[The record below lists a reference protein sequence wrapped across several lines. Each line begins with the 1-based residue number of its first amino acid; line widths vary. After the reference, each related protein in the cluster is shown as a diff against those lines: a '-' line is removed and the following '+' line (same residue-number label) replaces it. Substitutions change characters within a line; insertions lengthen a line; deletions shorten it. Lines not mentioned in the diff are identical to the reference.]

1 MVLRLFMKEHLP
13 YVAFQ
18 LFMTLFLM
26 LLYWLDGFRN
36 ADTAVYAI
44 VMTMIL
50 TATFLLTRFVMRYS
64 FYQKILQQPAK
75 MEDALQRNGKTPELI
90 QADRF
95 MIGLYKL
102 YQQEVH
108 ALYSSQNRH
117 LQFMNQWV
125 HQMKTP
131 VSVLELMLQGDEL
144 DQKSIQE
151 EVDRMKRQ
159 LDIVLVNARLDTF
172 ENDMQVEMVPL
183 KEIVTEVISENK
195 RLFITNH
202 VFPSVSIDEGML
214 VPTDRKW
221 IDFAINQLITNAIK
235 YTFEENKR
243 IYLTADM
250 TEEGVLFSVRDEG
263 IGIPASDLKRVTDAF
278 FTGENGRKTGES
290 SGMGLY
296 LTNEICEKL
305 GHDLSI
311 SSEVGEGTVVSILF
325 RNPEQVERSEE
336 NGHRKSE

>member
-1 MVLRLFMKEHLP
+1 MVMRLFLKEHLP
-13 YVAFQ
+13 YLVFQ
-18 LFMTLFLM
+18 LVMSLFLM
-26 LLYWLDGFRN
+26 LLYWLDGFRS
-36 ADTAVYAI
+36 ADTAVYAV
-44 VMTMIL
+44 VMTLIL
-50 TATFLLTRFVMRYS
+50 TSTFLLSRFVLRYS
-64 FYQKILQQPAK
+64 FYQKILQRPAN
-75 MEDALQRNGKTPELI
+75 MEDALQRNGKTPEMI

-95 MIGLYKL
+95 MIDLYKL

-144 DQKSIQE
+144 DRKSIQE

-172 ENDMQVEMVPL
+172 ESDVQVELVPL
-183 KEIVTEVISENK
+183 KEVVSEVVSDHK
-195 RLFITNH
+195 RLFITH
-202 VFPSVSIDEGML
+202 SVYPSVSIEAGIM

-221 IDFAINQLITNAIK
+221 IIFAINQLITNAIK
-235 YTFEENKR
+235 YTFEPNKKV
-243 IYLTADM
+243 YLNAEM
-250 TEEGVLFSVRDEG
+250 TEEGVLFSVKDEG

-290 SGMGLY
+290 TGMGLY

-305 GHDLSI
+305 GHALTI
-311 SSEVGEGTVVSILF
+311 KSEVGEGTTVSILF
-325 RNPEQVERSEE
+325 RNPEQIERSGS
-336 NGHRKSE
+336 NGNR

>member
-1 MVLRLFMKEHLP
+1 MVLQLFIKEHFP
-13 YVAFQ
+13 YLLFQ
-18 LFMTLFLM
+18 LLMTLFLM
-26 LLYWLDGFRN
+26 LLFWLDGFRN

-44 VMTMIL
+44 VMTIIL
-50 TATFLLTRFVMRYS
+50 TATFLLTRFVLRYS
-64 FYQKILQQPAK
+64 FYQKILQKPVK
-75 MEDALQRNGKTPELI
+75 MEDALQRNGKTPEMV
-90 QADRF
+90 QADRY
-95 MIGLYKL
+95 MIDLYKL

-108 ALYSSQNRH
+108 SLYSSQNRH

-144 DQKSIQE
+144 DRKSIQE
-151 EVDRMKRQ
+151 EVDRMKQQ

-172 ENDMQVEMVPL
+172 ESDMQIEMVPL

-202 VFPSVSIDEGML
+202 VFPSVSIDEGIK

-221 IDFAINQLITNAIK
+221 ILFAINQLITNAIK
-235 YTFEENKR
+235 YTFEENKK
-243 IYLTADM
+243 IFLTAEM
-250 TEEGVLFSVRDEG
+250 TEEGVLFSVTDEG

-290 SGMGLY
+290 TGMGLY
-296 LTNEICEKL
+296 LTNEICERL
-305 GHDLSI
+305 GHDMSI
-311 SSEVGEGTVVSILF
+311 SSEVGEGTTVSILF
-325 RNPEQVERSEE
+325 NNPEHIERSGL
-336 NGHRKSE
+336 NGNR

>member
-1 MVLRLFMKEHLP
+1 MVLQLFLKEHAP
-13 YVAFQ
+13 YLLFQ
-18 LFMTLFLM
+18 LLMTLFLM
-26 LLYWLDGFRN
+26 LLYWLDGFRSM
-36 ADTAVYAI
+36 DTAVYAV
-44 VMTMIL
+44 VMTIIL
-50 TATFLLTRFVMRYS
+50 TATFLLSRFVMRYS
-64 FYQKILQQPAK
+64 FYQKILQQPTK
-75 MEDALQRNGKTPELI
+75 MEDALQRNGKTPEFI

-95 MIGLYKL
+95 MIDLYKL

-108 ALYSSQNRH
+108 TLYSSQNRH

-144 DQKSIQE
+144 DRKSIQE

-159 LDIVLVNARLDTF
+159 LDVVLVNARLDTF
-172 ENDMQVEMVPL
+172 ESDMQIEMVPL
-183 KEIVTEVISENK
+183 KGIVTEVISENK

-202 VFPSVSIDEGML
+202 IFPSVSIDEGIM

-235 YTFEENKR
+235 YTFEENGK

-250 TEEGVLFSVRDEG
+250 TDEGVLFSVRDEG

-290 SGMGLY
+290 TGMGLY

-305 GHDLSI
+305 GHELSI
-311 SSEVGEGTVVSILF
+311 SSEVGKGTIVSILF
-325 RNPEQVERSEE
+325 RNPEQVERSGS
-336 NGHRKSE
+336 NGHR

>member
-1 MVLRLFMKEHLP
+1 MVLRLFVKEHFP
-13 YVAFQ
+13 YLLFQ
-18 LFMTLFLM
+18 LLMTLFLM

-44 VMTMIL
+44 VMTIIL
-50 TATFLLTRFVMRYS
+50 TATFLLSRFVLRYS
-64 FYQKILQQPAK
+64 FYQKILQKPVK
-75 MEDALQRNGKTPELI
+75 MEDALQRNGKTPEI
-90 QADRF
+90 VQADRY
-95 MIGLYKL
+95 MIDLYKL

-144 DQKSIQE
+144 DRKSIQE

-159 LDIVLVNARLDTF
+159 LEIVLVNARLDTF
-172 ENDMQVEMVPL
+172 ESDMQIEMVPL

-202 VFPSVSIDEGML
+202 VFPSVSIEEGIM

-221 IDFAINQLITNAIK
+221 ILFAINQLITNAIK
-235 YTFEENKR
+235 YTFEENKK

-250 TEEGVLFSVRDEG
+250 TEDGVLFSVRDEG

-290 SGMGLY
+290 TGMGLY

-311 SSEVGEGTVVSILF
+311 SSEVGVGTTVSILF
-325 RNPEQVERSEE
+325 SNPEQIERSES
-336 NGHRKSE
+336 NGNR